1 MLNPSVIDLLGG
13 VADGL
18 RAEVVDALE
27 PGPARDQVTAAI
39 AIVRRVA
46 RALPGLVPYLM
57 TDIADLQATLAV
69 LGAPSD
75 SATSTRPDPATD
87 GLEVLIAFDLAL
99 RDRLAALVE
108 SDGGVD
114 GGVDGDGS
122 RRRVLLDA
130 LARMTERDAGLR
142 LSPWER

>member
-1 MLNPSVIDLLGG
+1 MLNPSVIDLLSG

-57 TDIADLQATLAV
+57 ADIADLQATLAV

-114 GGVDGDGS
+114 GDGS